1 MMIEALIFDMD
12 GLLVDSEPL
21 AEAAMRR
28 FLARYG
34 HEPRPEVQGQL
45 LGRRLP
51 EAVALVA
58 EAYRIDAPYENL
70 LTEYDEMR
78 LDALRGNVRPMP
90 GAAAIIAFA
99 RAAGLRLALATSGQ
113 RPHADV
119 SLAETGL
126 AGNFDVEVTGGD
138 VEHGK
143 PAPDLFLLAAKRL
156 GIKPANCVVF
166 EDAPP
171 GVAAA
176 KAAGMRA
183 VAVPNASSRTLPFPV
198 APDIVLPDL
207 GAAIPWLQEQ
217 GVQDTRREEAS
228 DDDSRLHRRGAS

>member
-1 MMIEALIFDMD
+1 MTIEALIFDMD

-21 AEAAMRR
+21 AEAAMHR
-28 FLARYG
+28 FLARHG

-51 EAVALVA
+51 EAVRLVA
-58 EAYRIDAPYENL
+58 DAYRIDAPYESL
-70 LTEYDEMR
+70 LTEYDQMR

-113 RPHADV
+113 RLHADL

-126 AGNFDVEVTGGD
+126 AGNFEVEVTGGD
-138 VEHGK
+138 VQHGK
-143 PAPDLFLLAAKRL
+143 PAPDLFLLAATRL
-156 GIKPANCVVF
+156 GIDPARCVVF

-183 VAVPNASSRTLPFPV
+183 VAVPNASSRALSFPV
-198 APDIVLPDL
+198 APDVVLPDL
-207 GAAIPWLQEQ
+207 EAAIAWLREQ
-217 GVQDTRREEAS
+217 GVTHIERREE
-228 DDDSRLHRRGAS
+228 GTG